1 LGVKGPGVDGEGGG
15 LGKRAG
21 GWKVVIVDSDRDRR
35 QKLADDCGEIP
46 EIESVSLALSPQE
59 AADRLGSE
67 RPDVV
72 IVDLEV
78 APLGQMSE
86 FGRLCRGVGA
96 SVILVTAGQDPSVLA
111 EVMDW
116 ASGFLPRSASPT
128 NVGHAVRVVR
138 TGAFYMESDQARG
151 MVEELDALRE
161 VADRAPSGESLTPR
175 EKEVL
180 RLLSEGLSAR
190 QMARRLE
197 LSERTINTH
206 VANVYRK
213 LAVSNR
219 VQAVRQA
226 IRLGLVNEPK

>member
-1 LGVKGPGVDGEGGG
+1 M
-15 LGKRAG
+15 GKRSG
-21 GWKVVIVDSDRDRR
+21 GWKLLIVDDDPQRRRDLEANA
-35 QKLADDCGEIP
+35 QGIPDVAGVTAAGGVGEAT
-46 EIESVSLALSPQE
+46 ALLDTGP
-59 AADRLGSE
+59 
-67 RPDVV
+67 PDVV
-72 IVDLEV
+72 IVDLESASRARV
-78 APLGQMSE
+78 AE
-86 FGRLCRGVGA
+86 FGREARAIGA

-111 EVMDW
+111 EVMEW
-116 ASGFLPRSASPT
+116 ASGFLPRASSAT
-128 NVGHAVRVVR
+128 AIGYAVQVVR

-151 MVEELDALRE
+151 MVQELETLRE
-161 VADRAPSGESLTPR
+161 VADRGPGGESLTPR

-190 QMARRLE
+190 QMARRLD

>member
-1 LGVKGPGVDGEGGG
+1 M
-15 LGKRAG
+15 GKRSG
-21 GWKVVIVDSDRDRR
+21 GWKLLIVDDDPQRRRDLETNA
-35 QKLADDCGEIP
+35 QGIPDVAGLTAAGGVGEATGLL
-46 EIESVSLALSPQE
+46 ET
-59 AADRLGSE
+59 
-67 RPDVV
+67 DVV
-72 IVDLEV
+72 IVEFESASRARV
-78 APLGQMSE
+78 AE
-86 FGRLCRGVGA
+86 FGREARATGA

-111 EVMDW
+111 EVMEW
-116 ASGFLPRSASPT
+116 ASGFLPRGSSAT
-128 NVGHAVRVVR
+128 AIGYAVQVVR

-151 MVEELDALRE
+151 MVQELETLRE
-161 VADRAPSGESLTPR
+161 VADRRPGGESLTPR

-190 QMARRLE
+190 QMARRLDR
-197 LSERTINTH
+197 SERTINTH

>member
-1 LGVKGPGVDGEGGG
+1 M
-15 LGKRAG
+15 GKRSG
-21 GWKVVIVDSDRDRR
+21 GWKLLIVDDDPQRRRDLETNA
-35 QKLADDCGEIP
+35 QGIP
-46 EIESVSLALSPQE
+46 ELAGVTAAGGVGE
-59 AADRLGSE
+59 ATGLLETDP
-67 RPDVV
+67 PDVV
-72 IVDLEV
+72 IVDLESASRARV
-78 APLGQMSE
+78 AE
-86 FGRLCRGVGA
+86 FGREARAMGA

-111 EVMDW
+111 EVMEW
-116 ASGFLPRSASPT
+116 ASGFLPRGSSAT
-128 NVGHAVRVVR
+128 AIGYAVQVVR

-151 MVEELDALRE
+151 MVQELETLRE
-161 VADRAPSGESLTPR
+161 VADRAPGGESLTPR

-190 QMARRLE
+190 QMARRLD

>member
-1 LGVKGPGVDGEGGG
+1 M
-15 LGKRAG
+15 GKRSG
-21 GWKVVIVDSDRDRR
+21 GWRLLIVDDDQHRR
-35 QKLADDCGEIP
+35 HELEANSEKIP
-46 EIESVSLALSPQE
+46 EVDTVGVAAGVGEAGALLAGEP
-59 AADRLGSE
+59 
-67 RPDVV
+67 PDVV
-72 IVDLEV
+72 ILDLETAPRPRV
-78 APLGQMSE
+78 AE
-86 FGRLCRGVGA
+86 FGRQARAVGA
-96 SVILVTAGQDPSVLA
+96 SVILVTSGQEPAVLA
-111 EVMDW
+111 EVMEW
-116 ASGFLPRSASPT
+116 ASGFLPRGANPT
-128 NVGHAVRVVR
+128 AIGYAVQVVR

-151 MVEELDALRE
+151 MVEELETLRE
-161 VADRAPSGESLTPR
+161 VADRGPGGESLTPR

-190 QMARRLE
+190 QMARRLD

>member
-1 LGVKGPGVDGEGGG
+1 
-15 LGKRAG
+15 
-21 GWKVVIVDSDRDRR
+21 
-35 QKLADDCGEIP
+35 
-46 EIESVSLALSPQE
+46 
-59 AADRLGSE
+59 
-67 RPDVV
+67 
-72 IVDLEV
+72 
-78 APLGQMSE
+78 
-86 FGRLCRGVGA
+86 
-96 SVILVTAGQDPSVLA
+96 
-111 EVMDW
+111 
-116 ASGFLPRSASPT
+116 
-128 NVGHAVRVVR
+128 
-138 TGAFYMESDQARG
+138 MESDAARG

-161 VADRAPSGESLTPR
+161 VADRGPGGESLTPR

-226 IRLGLVNEPK
+226 IRLGLVQEPK

>member
-1 LGVKGPGVDGEGGG
+1 M
-15 LGKRAG
+15 GKRSG
-21 GWKVVIVDSDRDRR
+21 GWKLLIVDDDADRR
-35 QKLADDCGEIP
+35 RDLESNASKLP
-46 EIESVSLALSPQE
+46 EIDAISLAVGPGE
-59 AADRLGSE
+59 ATDRLDADS
-67 RPDVV
+67 PDVV
-72 IVDLEV
+72 IVELESASLARV
-78 APLGQMSE
+78 AE
-86 FGRLCRGVGA
+86 FGRLARSVGA
-96 SVILVTAGQDPSVLA
+96 SVILVTAGQDPSILA
-111 EVMDW
+111 EVMEW
-116 ASGFLPRSASPT
+116 ASGFLPRGASASAI
-128 NVGHAVRVVR
+128 GYAVQVVR

-161 VADRAPSGESLTPR
+161 VADRGPGGESLTPR

-190 QMARRLE
+190 QMARRLD

>member
-1 LGVKGPGVDGEGGG
+1 MAKREEGWRV
-15 LGKRAG
+15 L
-21 GWKVVIVDSDRDRR
+21 IVDQDDLRR
-35 QKLADDCGEIP
+35 QDLATDAEKVPEVADVRVAASAGE
-46 EIESVSLALSPQE
+46 ALKALP
-59 AADRLGSE
+59 AAT
-67 RPDVV
+67 PDVL
-72 IVDLEV
+72 IVDLDVGAPPEV
-78 APLGQMSE
+78 AQLGKAA
-86 FGRLCRGVGA
+86 RAAGA
-96 SVILVTAGQDPSVLA
+96 NVLLVTAGQDPSILA
-111 EVMDW
+111 GAMDW
-116 ASGFLPRSASPT
+116 ASGFMPRTPTITVIGYAIQVAS
-128 NVGHAVRVVR
+128 
-138 TGAFYMESDQARG
+138 TGSFYMESDQARG

-161 VADRAPSGESLTPR
+161 VADRAPGSESLTPR

-226 IRLGLVNEPK
+226 IRLGLVNESN

>member
-1 LGVKGPGVDGEGGG
+1 MGKRSGG
-15 LGKRAG
+15 LRLLIVDDDPHRRRELETNAEKIPEVDSVACAG
-21 GWKVVIVDSDRDRR
+21 GVGEATALLEAGLPDLVI
-35 QKLADDCGEIP
+35 I
-46 EIESVSLALSPQE
+46 
-59 AADRLGSE
+59 
-67 RPDVV
+67 
-72 IVDLEV
+72 DLESAARLRV
-78 APLGQMSE
+78 AE
-86 FGRLCRGVGA
+86 FGTLARGRGA
-96 SVILVTAGQDPSVLA
+96 SVILVTADQDPSVLA

-116 ASGFLPRSASPT
+116 ASGFLPRGSSAT
-128 NVGHAVRVVR
+128 AIGYAVQVVR

-151 MVEELDALRE
+151 MVEELETMRE
-161 VADRAPSGESLTPR
+161 MADRGPGGESLTPR

>member
-1 LGVKGPGVDGEGGG
+1 M
-15 LGKRAG
+15 GKRSG
-21 GWKVVIVDSDRDRR
+21 GWRLLIVDDDPHRR
-35 QKLADDCGEIP
+35 QDLESNSEKIP
-46 EIESVSLALSPQE
+46 EVDAVAGAAGVGEAGSLMTSDA
-59 AADRLGSE
+59 
-67 RPDVV
+67 PDVV
-72 IVDLEV
+72 IVDLEA
-78 APLGQMSE
+78 APRARIAE
-86 FGRLCRGVGA
+86 FGRQARAEGA
-96 SVILVTAGQDPSVLA
+96 SVILVTAGQEPSVLA
-111 EVMDW
+111 EVMEW
-116 ASGFLPRSASPT
+116 ASGFLPRGASAT
-128 NVGHAVRVVR
+128 AIGYAIQVVR

-151 MVEELDALRE
+151 MVEELETLRE
-161 VADRAPSGESLTPR
+161 VADRGPGGESLTPR

-190 QMARRLE
+190 QMARRLD

>member
-1 LGVKGPGVDGEGGG
+1 MAKRSGGWRLLIVDDDPHRRRELESNAEKIPEVEAVTG
-15 LGKRAG
+15 AG
-21 GWKVVIVDSDRDRR
+21 GV
-35 QKLADDCGEIP
+35 GEAT
-46 EIESVSLALSPQE
+46 ALLEQAP
-59 AADRLGSE
+59 L
-67 RPDVV
+67 DVV
-72 IVDLEV
+72 IIDLDC
-78 APLGQMSE
+78 ATPQRLAE
-86 FGRLCRGVGA
+86 FGTQARAKGA

-111 EVMDW
+111 EVMEW
-116 ASGFLPRSASPT
+116 ASGFLSRGSDAT
-128 NVGHAVRVVR
+128 AIGYAMQVVR

-151 MVEELDALRE
+151 MVEELETMRE
-161 VADRAPSGESLTPR
+161 VADRGPGGESLTPR

-180 RLLSEGLSAR
+180 SLLSEGLSAR

-226 IRLGLVNEPK
+226 IRLGLVSEPK

>member
-1 LGVKGPGVDGEGGG
+1 MGKRSDGWKLLIVDDDPDRRRELESNAAKLPEIDSISLAVGPGEATDRLRSEPPE
-15 LGKRAG
+15 
-21 GWKVVIVDSDRDRR
+21 VVIVE
-35 QKLADDCGEIP
+35 L
-46 EIESVSLALSPQE
+46 ESASLS
-59 AADRLGSE
+59 R
-67 RPDVV
+67 
-72 IVDLEV
+72 V
-78 APLGQMSE
+78 AE
-86 FGRLCRGVGA
+86 FGRLARSMGA
-96 SVILVTAGQDPSVLA
+96 SVILVTAGQDPAVLA
-111 EVMDW
+111 EVMEW
-116 ASGFLPRSASPT
+116 ASGFLPRGASAT
-128 NVGHAVRVVR
+128 AIGYAVQVVR

-161 VADRAPSGESLTPR
+161 VADRGPGGESLTPR

>member
-1 LGVKGPGVDGEGGG
+1 M
-15 LGKRAG
+15 GKRSGWRLLIVDDDPHRRRELETSAEKIPEVAAVAGAG
-21 GWKVVIVDSDRDRR
+21 GV
-35 QKLADDCGEIP
+35 GEAT
-46 EIESVSLALSPQE
+46 AL
-59 AADRLGSE
+59 LGTDP
-67 RPDVV
+67 PDVV
-72 IVDLEV
+72 IVDLES
-78 APLGQMSE
+78 AARPRLAE
-86 FGRLCRGVGA
+86 FGRQARETGA
-96 SVILVTAGQDPSVLA
+96 NVVLVTAGQEPAVLA
-111 EVMDW
+111 EAMDW
-116 ASGFLPRSASPT
+116 ASGFLPRGSNAT
-128 NVGHAVRVVR
+128 AIGHALQVVR

-151 MVEELDALRE
+151 MVEELETLRE
-161 VADRAPSGESLTPR
+161 VADRGPGGESLTPR

>member
-1 LGVKGPGVDGEGGG
+1 M
-15 LGKRAG
+15 GKQGAG
-21 GWKVVIVDSDRDRR
+21 GWKVMIVDDDQLRR
-35 QKLADDCGEIP
+35 HELETLSRKVP
-46 EIESVSLALSPQE
+46 EINDVAVAASPGEAVALLE
-59 AADRLGSE
+59 VAE
-67 RPDVV
+67 PDVV
-72 IVDLEV
+72 IVDLDVQPRAQV
-78 APLGQMSE
+78 AELGRVARSS
-86 FGRLCRGVGA
+86 GA
-96 SVILVTAGQDPSVLA
+96 SVLLVTAGQDPSMLA
-111 EVMDW
+111 EAMEW
-116 ASGFLPRSASPT
+116 ASGFLPREATPT
-128 NVGHAVRVVR
+128 AIGYAVQVVR
-138 TGAFYMESDQARG
+138 SGAFYMESDQARG

-161 VADRAPSGESLTPR
+161 VTDRGPGSESLTPR

-226 IRLGLVNEPK
+226 IRLGLVTEPG